1 MEKLITILFILL
13 FLIGCKSNKIDD
25 NKIIPNSNNVKEVE
39 KKDNTY
45 IDDNPIELGLYMDK
59 KLTSEYK
66 STWLKLQD
74 ICSLEVY
81 FTTVNEIAILNQK
94 EAWNYYYNIYQ
105 GIDEYKIGYKVSF
118 VAEGKSFTKTILK
131 PSDVE
136 DFAYYVQ
143 LYLYDDINQSN
154 GSYYSH
160 LTDENYNDDSI
171 ISSIKITAGSG
182 IEYVESDINITVF
195 TYNSDDFDDNNE
207 YIGNSKFNTIIKKG

>member
-1 MEKLITILFILL
+1 MKNLIIIFFILL
-13 FLIGCKSNKIDD
+13 FLVGCKDNRIDEE
-25 NKIIPNSNNVKEVE
+25 KTMSNSNNQEEKVEEKEV
-39 KKDNTY
+39 Y
-45 IDDNPIELGLYMDK
+45 IDDNPIKLGLYMNK

-66 STWLKLQD
+66 SNWLKLQD

-81 FTTVNEIAILNQK
+81 FTTANEISIQNQK
-94 EAWNYYYNIYQ
+94 EAWNYYYGTYQ
-105 GIDEYKIGYKVSF
+105 EIDKYKIGYKISF
-118 VAEGKSFTKTILK
+118 VAEGKKFNKTILK

-143 LYLYDDINQSN
+143 IYLYDDINQSN

-160 LTDENYNDDSI
+160 LTDENYNDKSI

-195 TYNSDDFDDNNE
+195 TYDNDDFDDNNE
-207 YIGNSKFNTIIKKG
+207 YIGNSKFSTIIKKS